1 MNIVESLQNLENKL
15 FEEKD
20 EYHDLVGALLQ
31 KPDAKSMIMEMIENN
46 DIEGIIKCL
55 EEDYIVE
62 DADDYDEWTDEDNDI
77 FNRWAFVKS
86 KSVKDIDGFFTDY
99 SMWREIEDGAATDHF
114 VFIFGDSDI
123 YNPENSDFDWE
134 CDSTEEAEEWFD
146 NYSGFEED
154 DEYEDW
160 HDTADQEQV
169 DQPDYVPERVE
180 DDMNAGSWYESLS
193 WENDYEDGFNPLAN
207 KTLPT
212 NDLGTMTPDQ
222 LDSVEGKRDRLWQK
236 EDDGTITPEEEEE
249 LKELTRKIEDHYAK
263 KRELMG
269 ESKNS
274 STITWPNGMP
284 VSDLD
289 LFKALQYNF
298 GTDVVKKES
307 DINDYTDEEK
317 QRSVDYYAQ
326 FDLDE
331 SLKESEGPTKDDIID
346 WLSEHDQAWED
357 ACDWFGSADLS
368 EIDYDDIISW
378 IFDHDMLSD
387 DLMRHFGKEY
397 FTEGCK
403 EGSDL
408 TESAL
413 GEDKIYIHKGDV
425 QFNDGSTKFYELKT
439 IAPSDLKARNNFRYQ
454 VCIDMFQD
462 VNPFNLSRI
471 YIPFDNISEFTLEEI
486 PEEEIEK
493 IDDGVQLSMFDK
505 EEEI

>member
-31 KPDAKSMIMEMIENN
+31 KPNAKSMIMEMIENN

-55 EEDYIVE
+55 EEDYVVE
-62 DADDYDEWTDEDNDI
+62 DADDYDEWTDDDNDI
-77 FNRWAFVKS
+77 YNRWAFVKS
-86 KSVKDIDGFFTDY
+86 KSVKDIDGFYTDY
-99 SMWREIEDGAATDHF
+99 SMWQEVEDGAATEHF
-114 VFIFGDSDI
+114 VFIFGDSDL

-134 CDSTEEAEEWFD
+134 CDSKEEAEEWFD

-180 DDMNAGSWYESLS
+180 D
-193 WENDYEDGFNPLAN
+193 
-207 KTLPT
+207 
-212 NDLGTMTPDQ
+212 
-222 LDSVEGKRDRLWQK
+222 
-236 EDDGTITPEEEEE
+236 E
-249 LKELTRKIEDHYAK
+249 LIS
-263 KRELMG
+263 
-269 ESKNS
+269 ESKDS

-289 LFKALQYNF
+289 LFKALRYNF

-307 DINDYTDEEK
+307 DINDYTDDEK
-317 QRSVDYYAQ
+317 QRSVNYYAQ
-326 FDLDE
+326 SNLDE
-331 SLKESEGPTKDDIID
+331 SLKESEGLTKDERVGQKYQNENGTIIQITDPQKNGRPQWNTIRDGKIID
-346 WLSEHDQAWED
+346 
-357 ACDWFGSADLS
+357 
-368 EIDYDDIISW
+368 
-378 IFDHDMLSD
+378 
-387 DLMRHFGKEY
+387 
-397 FTEGCK
+397 CK
-403 EGSDL
+403 DTDSYETLDKILNDNGYKL
-408 TESAL
+408 VESAL

-471 YIPFDNISEFTLEEI
+471 YIPFDNISEFTLEEV

-505 EEEI
+505 VEEI

>member
-55 EEDYIVE
+55 EEDYVVE
-62 DADDYDEWTDEDNDI
+62 DADDYDRWTDEDNDV
-77 FNRWAFVKS
+77 FNGWAFVKS
-86 KSVKDIDGFFTDY
+86 KSVKDFDGFYTDY
-99 SMWREIEDGAATDHF
+99 SMWIEKENGVATDHY
-114 VFIFGDSDI
+114 VFIFGDSDV
-123 YNPENSDFDWE
+123 YNPNNSDFDWE
-134 CDSTEEAEEWFD
+134 CDSKEEAEEWFD

-193 WENDYEDGFNPLAN
+193 EENDYEDYDERVG
-207 KTLPT
+207 
-212 NDLGTMTPDQ
+212 
-222 LDSVEGKRDRLWQK
+222 QK
-236 EDDGTITPEEEEE
+236 YQNENGTIIQITDPQ
-249 LKELTRKIEDHYAK
+249 
-263 KRELMG
+263 
-269 ESKNS
+269 KNGRPQWN
-274 STITWPNGMP
+274 TIRDG
-284 VSDLD
+284 
-289 LFKALQYNF
+289 K
-298 GTDVVKKES
+298 
-307 DINDYTDEEK
+307 
-317 QRSVDYYAQ
+317 
-326 FDLDE
+326 
-331 SLKESEGPTKDDIID
+331 IID
-346 WLSEHDQAWED
+346 
-357 ACDWFGSADLS
+357 
-368 EIDYDDIISW
+368 
-378 IFDHDMLSD
+378 
-387 DLMRHFGKEY
+387 
-397 FTEGCK
+397 CK
-403 EGSDL
+403 DTDSYETLDKILNDNGYKL
-408 TESAL
+408 IESAL
-413 GEDKIYIHKGDV
+413 GEDKVYIHKGDV

-505 EEEI
+505 EDEI